1 MHLQLVGAFFAFSM
15 PGDWVKGGIHMKVDL
30 MDVRLDDQIY
40 RTAMRL
46 CRMWGVTETLN
57 GDVPPYEPPKAAE
70 ILPANE
76 RMVME

>member
-1 MHLQLVGAFFAFSM
+1 
-15 PGDWVKGGIHMKVDL
+15 MKVDL